1 LSGNYQATL
10 TRASDK
16 STKHTGKAPDLPV
29 LPGEEMG
36 IRVLVVDGQAL
47 VRRGIETVLRLAP
60 DMDVVGYASS
70 SSYAV
75 EKACALRPDVIV
87 IDIHMPDR
95 SGLDTIRTIRER
107 CPDANILVLTQQSDP
122 EEAIQALQAGAVGFV
137 FKDIPPEHLHAAI
150 RHLAGGRAMLNPT
163 VAKHILNHMAAQS
176 TNGAGQGREPEVDRH
191 IRTKGLTGREIE
203 ILNCLSRGM
212 IDREIGAKLFLSEA
226 TIKTH
231 LKAIYRKLGARN
243 RAQAAAVGVV
253 SGLVPH
259 TSS

>member
-1 LSGNYQATL
+1 MSGNYQATL

-107 CPDANILVLTQQSDP
+107 CPDANILVLTQQSEA
-122 EEAIQALQAGAVGFV
+122 EEAIQALEAGAVGFV
-137 FKDIPPEHLHAAI
+137 FKDITPEHLHAAI

-163 VAKHILNHMAAQS
+163 VARHILDHMAARN
-176 TNGAGQGREPEVDRH
+176 TNGAKAERNVQTR
-191 IRTKGLTGREIE
+191 GLTKREIE